1 MENAHLS
8 SQIAD
13 SFAQFSKEIHR
24 TLEEAERKAQQDIAR
39 SVADA
44 LEARNERDN
53 SNRLLHEAQMEIQ
66 QWKQEVVSLN
76 AQLKQA
82 ETTTAHH
89 LETIALLKRECNQ
102 WRDQSKNWQDHFL
115 RVEQERCGLA
125 SKVEELNDKLHIQ
138 NQFTMGQAPLTPVSR
153 YADHDVDDPPSTLP
167 LSPSEPDTPSATR
180 VKDGP
185 PRTSTKKT
193 PNPRTLTARSQPSSS
208 KRSHAESFEDDAV
221 PHAPVRKSLSTTT
234 PRRPRDEDE
243 EDETR
248 ASASHSAVPQSRL
261 IRRVTAVVPVKQ
273 EEFEEEE
280 SIENSLVEEE
290 EEEEEVEDEGD
301 ADYTEPEPKR
311 RITKARS
318 SKQSAKTI
326 REPSEETSPAES
338 EEDDELMITSQDQ
351 FQKSH
356 TTPSHKRRPPTP
368 GPAIPTAKRR
378 KNNTA
383 PKTGTKKRT

>member
-1 MENAHLS
+1 M
-8 SQIAD
+8 
-13 SFAQFSKEIHR
+13 FSNK
-24 TLEEAERKAQQDIAR
+24 
-39 SVADA
+39 
-44 LEARNERDN
+44 
-53 SNRLLHEAQMEIQ
+53 M
-66 QWKQEVVSLN
+66 
-76 AQLKQA
+76 
-82 ETTTAHH
+82 
-89 LETIALLKRECNQ
+89 
-102 WRDQSKNWQDHFL
+102 
-115 RVEQERCGLA
+115 
-125 SKVEELNDKLHIQ
+125 Q
-138 NQFTMGQAPLTPVSR
+138 NQFTMGQAPLTPISR

-185 PRTSTKKT
+185 PRTSKKKT
-193 PNPRTLTARSQPSSS
+193 PNPRTLATRSQPSSS

-234 PRRPRDEDE
+234 PRRLPDEGE

-280 SIENSLVEEE
+280 SIENSLV

-338 EEDDELMITSQDQ
+338 EEDDELMITSRVSGQVE
-351 FQKSH
+351 
-356 TTPSHKRRPPTP
+356 
-368 GPAIPTAKRR
+368 I
-378 KNNTA
+378 
-383 PKTGTKKRT
+383 